1 MKKLLA
7 LIMSVLMIL
16 CVFASCAKTDDTKDA
31 GKTETLSKEEIFEK
45 AMSSANAVE
54 NSSYSA
60 TIALDADLMGEN
72 VVLNAELDMAA
83 SMKNKIIFADLFIDV
98 MGEEIEAQSYI
109 SYGENPGTYTQVFG
123 EWIREPLPAEAL
135 SLYEDMMANQ
145 AEAVNK
151 LSKYMKVISAEETEY
166 NGKAAYEIKIE
177 YDMDIPAI
185 LGEFGI
191 SLEDV
196 FSEELFGQEEI
207 ALYYALFEDLG
218 SVEMTQHVDKE
229 SFLPLD
235 ESCDMTAMAQKL
247 VDKIV
252 AFVAEM
258 EGLSLEEMKELGF
271 EIKVNKLL
279 LSAGGFNYDIPELTL
294 PAEALEAELIGEED
308 AIGIIGG
315 ADGPTEVIVA
325 EPEIA

>member
-31 GKTETLSKEEIFEK
+31 GKTETLTKEEIFEK
-45 AMSSANAVE
+45 AMSSTNAVE

-60 TIALDADLMGEN
+60 TIAIDADLMGEN
-72 VVLNAELDMAA
+72 MVLNAELDMAA

-185 LGEFGI
+185 LGEFGM
-191 SLEDV
+191 SLEDIYAETGLG
-196 FSEELFGQEEI
+196 EEEAEI
-207 ALYYALFEDLG
+207 IVTVFEDLG
-218 SVEMTQHVDKE
+218 TVELLQYVDKE
-229 SFLPLD
+229 SFLTLG
-235 ESCDMTAMAQKL
+235 ESCDMTAMIQKF
-247 VDKIV
+247 VDKFAAIL
-252 AFVAEM
+252 AEM
-258 EGLSLEEMKELGF
+258 NGISMEEMKELGF
-271 EIKVNKLL
+271 EIKVNELKF
-279 LSAGGFNYDIPELTL
+279 SVDDFNYDIPEITL